1 MCRVLPLSL
10 ATARCGRLWNVRE
23 LATAIGTI
31 VATAQLDQALGT
43 GQFREILLEDAFS
56 AGPAAIVI
64 TRVPSRDLCGTES
77 STSGNV
83 HEENTLAKFL

>member
-1 MCRVLPLSL
+1 M
-10 ATARCGRLWNVRE
+10 ATARCGKPWNARR

-31 VATAQLDQALGT
+31 VAIVRPDQALGT